1 MTVSNHIGASFRF
14 RFRDVPA
21 CCWFGLRMLV
31 DATRA
36 CSSSPEESESGATS
50 GRSRVAA
57 GSWPV
62 EHDADTDAA
71 EALVP
76 IISSIFS

>member
-1 MTVSNHIGASFRF
+1 
-14 RFRDVPA
+14 
-21 CCWFGLRMLV
+21 MLV